1 VSAAPAAAVRMQGVW
16 AGYAPGSPALRG
28 VSMEVAPGE
37 RRVVVGPSGSGKSTL
52 LKVLAGLI
60 RPSAGEVR
68 VLGATTGTRRRGAQ
82 QIGYVPQN
90 VGLVATATV
99 LQNVML
105 GALARTSAIRSAL
118 GSFPPEEYENAAEAL
133 ASTGLAHLADR
144 RAHELSGGERRRLA
158 VARALVQRPALLLAD
173 EFLSELDDLTAERV
187 LGALDR
193 ARARLGMTIVM
204 VEHNLRVA
212 CDFADRVTV
221 LGAGE
226 VVADAPS
233 SEMDPS
239 TLRGLLCPVAV
250 A

>member
-1 VSAAPAAAVRMQGVW
+1 VSVPPAVVRMEGVW
-16 AGYAPGSPALRG
+16 AGYAPGAPALRG
-28 VSMEVAPGE
+28 VSLEVAPGE

-60 RPSAGEVR
+60 RPSGGTVR
-68 VLGATTGTRRRGAQ
+68 VLGSRAGARRRGAP

-105 GALARTSAIRSAL
+105 GALARTSQIRSAL
-118 GSFPPEEYENAAEAL
+118 GAFPREEYEVAAEAL
-133 ASTGLAHLADR
+133 RSTGLGHLSER

-158 VARALVQRPALLLAD
+158 VARALVQRPSLLLAD

-187 LGALDR
+187 LGALDD
-193 ARARLGMTIVM
+193 ARRRLGMTIVM

-212 CDFADRVTV
+212 CEFADRVTV
-221 LGAGE
+221 LVAGE
-226 VVADAPS
+226 VVADAPAGDL
-233 SEMDPS
+233 DPAM
-239 TLRGLLCPVAV
+239 LRGLLSPSAV
-250 A
+250 G

>member
-1 VSAAPAAAVRMQGVW
+1 VSDAPAAVRMEGVW
-16 AGYAPGSPALRG
+16 AGYPAGPPALRG
-28 VSMEVAPGE
+28 VSLEVARGE

-60 RPSAGEVR
+60 RPSAGQVR
-68 VLGATTGTRRRGAQ
+68 VMGARAGEHRRGAAQ
-82 QIGYVPQN
+82 VGYVPQN

-118 GSFPPEEYENAAEAL
+118 GAFPRDEYDNAAEAL
-133 ASTGLAHLADR
+133 DSTGLAHLSGR

-158 VARALVQRPALLLAD
+158 VARALVQRPDLLLAD

-187 LGALDR
+187 LGALDS
-193 ARARLGMTIVM
+193 ARRRLGMTIVM

-233 SEMDPS
+233 SELDP
-239 TLRGLLCPVAV
+239 TILRGLLCPMAV

>member
-1 VSAAPAAAVRMQGVW
+1 MSVAPAAVRMAGVW
-16 AGYAPGSPALRG
+16 AGYRPGLSALRG
-28 VSMEVAPGE
+28 VTLEVAPGE

-52 LKVLAGLI
+52 LKVLAALI
-60 RPSAGEVR
+60 RPSAGEVQ
-68 VLGATTGTRRRGAQ
+68 VLGTPAGTRRRGAMQ
-82 QIGYVPQN
+82 VGYVPQN

-105 GALARTSAIRSAL
+105 GALARTSAIRSAI
-118 GSFPPEEYENAAEAL
+118 GAFPRGEYESAAEAL
-133 ASTGLAHLADR
+133 ASTGLGHLSER

-173 EFLSELDDLTAERV
+173 EFLSELDDVTAERV
-187 LGALDR
+187 LAALDG
-193 ARARLGMTIVM
+193 ARVRLGMTIVM

-221 LGAGE
+221 LNDGE
-226 VVADAPS
+226 VVADAPAADL
-233 SEMDPS
+233 DPAI
-239 TLRGLLCPVAV
+239 LRGLLSPSAV

>member
-1 VSAAPAAAVRMQGVW
+1 MSATAPVVRMEGVW
-16 AGYAPGSPALRG
+16 AGYGTAAPALRG
-28 VSMEVAPGE
+28 VSMVVAPGE

-52 LKVLAGLI
+52 LKVLAGLV
-60 RPSAGEVR
+60 RPSAGVAR
-68 VLGATTGTRRRGAQ
+68 VLGSGVGTRRRDAPPV
-82 QIGYVPQN
+82 GYVPQN

-105 GALARTSAIRSAL
+105 GALARTSALRSAL
-118 GSFPPEEYENAAEAL
+118 GAFPREEYDTAAEAL
-133 ASTGLAHLADR
+133 DSTGLAALAGR

-193 ARARLGMTIVM
+193 ARVRLGMTIVM

-226 VVADAPS
+226 VVADAAAA
-233 SEMDPS
+233 ELDP
-239 TLRGLLCPVAV
+239 TILRGLLAPCAIG
-250 A
+250 

>member
-1 VSAAPAAAVRMQGVW
+1 VTAPEAAVRVHGLW
-16 AGYAPGSPALRG
+16 AGYAPGAPALRG

-60 RPSAGEVR
+60 RPDAGEVR
-68 VLGATTGTRRRGAQ
+68 VLGRAAGARGRSVQ
-82 QIGYVPQN
+82 PVGYVPQN

-105 GALARTSAIRSAL
+105 GALARTSQLRAAL
-118 GSFPPEEYENAAEAL
+118 GAFPAEEYEHAAEAL
-133 ASTGLAHLADR
+133 SSTGLDHLAQR

-173 EFLSELDDLTAERV
+173 EFLSELDDVTADRV
-187 LGALDR
+187 LAALDA
-193 ARARLGMTIVM
+193 ARQRLGMTIVM

-226 VVADAPS
+226 VVADAPRS
-233 SEMDPS
+233 DFEPA
-239 TLRGLLCPVAV
+239 TLRALLMPCALG
-250 A
+250 